1 MLELDWYLKSPIDW
15 EHKHYLLMD
24 WVQQVDLAFR
34 DRKLSPYLLWS
45 ESLLTELRSFDR
57 RRREILQ
64 GLERVQLEVRDGV
77 MYWNRVQ
84 PETPAWLL
92 DVQEIVEWSIPVL
105 SSKVDLGYAILAKYP
120 QVLW

>member
-1 MLELDWYLKSPIDW
+1 MLELDWYLKAPIDW

-24 WVQQVDLAFR
+24 WIQQVDLSFR
-34 DRKLSPYLLWS
+34 DRVLSPYLLRS
-45 ESLLTELRSFDR
+45 EQLLTELRGFGQR
-57 RRREILQ
+57 QREILQ
-64 GLERVQLEVRDGV
+64 GLERVQIEVRDGV
-77 MYWNRVQ
+77 MYWNRVR
-84 PETPAWLL
+84 PETPTWLL